1 MMRRES
7 ASVCPLDCP
16 DTCSLTVTV
25 EDERIAAIRGSR
37 ANPYTEG
44 MLCAKVPRLYPDF
57 VHGPGRLTTPLRRV
71 GGRGDGRFERI
82 TWDEAL
88 DTIHERFIAVIAAHG
103 PQAILPLNYAGPH
116 GFLAGGSMDLRFF
129 HRLGASLLDRKPLCG
144 GIRSEAW
151 LGTFGAV
158 PGIRPE
164 QAEQA
169 RLIITWGNNVTWSN
183 LHLMPWINRARRA
196 GAKLVTVDPRR
207 TKVAAQ
213 ADLHLALRPGT
224 DVVLAFSV
232 AAELERRGGMDR
244 SFIDRHVEGFE
255 DYMAEARR
263 YPPALAAEI
272 CGVPEADIRLLAEW
286 YQAISPAA
294 ISVGNGLERNQ
305 NGGSGI
311 RAIFALP
318 ALAGKFGV
326 PGGGLINGAGFS
338 FPKTPQRLQRPDLV
352 PPGTRTL
359 NIVDVGAHL
368 LDPKLSPPVQAV
380 FIYNHNPL
388 VVHPDQNRLRRGF
401 RRENLFV
408 VGCDVVMTDSM
419 AVSDIVL
426 PACSHF
432 EHDDLFPAYGHH
444 WLQRAEPV
452 IPRQGEALP
461 NTEIFR
467 RLAARFGFEDP
478 CFTASD
484 AALMDDAVDPGDPR
498 LRGVRPSRIPTDRAL
513 AMTVDGADAV
523 LFANVFPKT
532 ASGKVELTSP
542 YLERKY
548 AARLP
553 GFRPVTSR
561 YPLTL
566 ISPASD
572 ERITSTFGGVNGRA
586 APPLQMHPAD
596 ASARGLF
603 DGTRVRVW
611 NDLGEVR
618 LSLRITDAVPAG
630 VVCTLK
636 GAWLSTSDNDQT
648 ISALCPAHHADLSEG
663 ACFNDARVDVAALPL
678 EAPPDG
684 PK

>member
-1 MMRRES
+1 MSREQ

-25 EDERIAAIRGSR
+25 EHERITAIRGSR

-44 MLCAKVPRLYPDF
+44 VLCAKVPRLYPAF

-71 GGRGDGRFERI
+71 GGRGEGRFERI

-88 DTIHERFIAVIAAHG
+88 DTIHERFTAVIAAHG

-129 HRLGASLLDRKPLCG
+129 HRLGASLLDREPLCG
-144 GIRSEAW
+144 GIRTEAW
-151 LGTFGAV
+151 VGTFGAV

-169 RLIITWGNNVTWSN
+169 RLIIAWGNNVTWSN
-183 LHLMPWINRARRA
+183 LHLMPRINRARGA
-196 GAKLVTVDPRR
+196 GAKLVVVDPRR
-207 TKVAAQ
+207 TKVAEQ

-224 DVVLAFSV
+224 DVVLAFAV
-232 AAELERRGGMDR
+232 AAELERGGGLDR
-244 SFIDRHVEGFE
+244 SFIARHVEGFE
-255 DYMAEARR
+255 EYMAAARH
-263 YPPALAAEI
+263 YPPAVAAGI
-272 CGVPEADIRLLAEW
+272 CGVPEADILRLAEW
-286 YQAISPAA
+286 YREISPAA

-311 RAIFALP
+311 RAIYALP

-338 FPKTPQRLQRPDLV
+338 FPTTPRRLQRPDLV

-368 LDPKLSPPVQAV
+368 LDPRLAPPIQAL

-388 VVHPDQNRLRRGF
+388 LVHPDQNRLRRGL
-401 RRENLFV
+401 RREDLFV

-419 AVSDIVL
+419 AFSDIVL

-452 IPRQGEALP
+452 IPRQGESLP

-484 AALMDDAVDPGDPR
+484 AALMDDAVDPDDPR
-498 LRGVRPSRIPTDRAL
+498 LQGVRPSRIPTDQAL
-513 AMTVDGADAV
+513 AMTVDGADAL
-523 LFANVFPKT
+523 LFGNVFPKT
-532 ASGKVELTSP
+532 ASGKVELASP
-542 YLERKY
+542 YLEGKY

-553 GFRPVTSR
+553 GFRPVASR

-572 ERITSTFGGVNGRA
+572 ERITSTFGGLDGRA
-586 APPLQMHPAD
+586 APPLEMHPED
-596 ASARGLF
+596 ARARGLE

-618 LSLRITDAVPAG
+618 LSLRVTAAVAAG

-636 GAWLSTSDNDQT
+636 GAWLKTSDNGQT

-663 ACFNDARVDVAALPL
+663 ACFNDARVEVAALPL
-678 EAPPDG
+678 EAPPGG
-684 PK
+684 PA